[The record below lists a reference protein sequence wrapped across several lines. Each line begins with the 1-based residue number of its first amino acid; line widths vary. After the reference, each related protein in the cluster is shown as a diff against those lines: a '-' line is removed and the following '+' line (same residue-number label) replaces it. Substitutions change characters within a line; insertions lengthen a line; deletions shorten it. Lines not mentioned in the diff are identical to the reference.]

1 MIFTVSSA
9 NLRRIP
15 GKTAKSDA
23 DRHRF
28 PISPL
33 NILVQVYGRENYMV
47 GLAPDH
53 AVEGKIADI
62 KNYIY
67 PQIIGAMKKVF
78 FLSLLICGLLSCK
91 KELPADTPIS
101 FDIDILDT
109 HTKAESGEG
118 WVKGD
123 KVYVFVNGIGG
134 KYVTVEYDSRDWTAT
149 PSEPFVLGDFASP
162 EKAILTAIYFPLPV
176 DISYADEKFS
186 FSSGGEKVY
195 TYYLMATGAVYRTEP
210 PRTS

>member
-62 KNYIY
+62 K
-67 PQIIGAMKKVF
+67 IIFTLK
-78 FLSLLICGLLSCK
+78 
-91 KELPADTPIS
+91 
-101 FDIDILDT
+101 
-109 HTKAESGEG
+109 
-118 WVKGD
+118 
-123 KVYVFVNGIGG
+123 
-134 KYVTVEYDSRDWTAT
+134 
-149 PSEPFVLGDFASP
+149 
-162 EKAILTAIYFPLPV
+162 
-176 DISYADEKFS
+176 
-186 FSSGGEKVY
+186 
-195 TYYLMATGAVYRTEP
+195 
-210 PRTS
+210 